1 MLMRTWA
8 YIFKDIFQT
17 DDYSPTVVHK
27 EEQYDQMLKRFP
39 YQDLKLHQSAYPRTF
54 PFSEFVPRVYEQV
67 TQFIDECAKFAE
79 NLNLSQTDIDN
90 MVRKSVNL
98 LLTRTL
104 NGCLAAM
111 IKQER
116 LRLPQLI
123 QIWTNMTHLENACPH
138 WEEAISSVTGT
149 ALEQLH
155 SARLYGSSIFKDAR
169 KDAESELRDQ
179 LKGQI
184 DQFFELG
191 SYCWTPSGITS
202 APSSYLVDMLTFL
215 ENTFQVV
222 FEGVPK
228 DVAEM
233 CCLDACKHI
242 GKRLVNFLASTEEST
257 QINMNGIKSFNWD
270 VIKCE
275 GQFLGCL
282 LWV

>member
-1 MLMRTWA
+1 MFR
-8 YIFKDIFQT
+8 
-17 DDYSPTVVHK
+17 
-27 EEQYDQMLKRFP
+27 
-39 YQDLKLHQSAYPRTF
+39 
-54 PFSEFVPRVYEQV
+54 
-67 TQFIDECAKFAE
+67 
-79 NLNLSQTDIDN
+79 
-90 MVRKSVNL
+90 
-98 LLTRTL
+98 
-104 NGCLAAM
+104 
-111 IKQER
+111 
-116 LRLPQLI
+116 
-123 QIWTNMTHLENACPH
+123 
-138 WEEAISSVTGT
+138 T

-275 GQFLGCL
+275 EFARNCPIPFQRPDMLQPAFEELRQLVTLFMDMDWSGYIADYRAQYRSKYPRVKPQTVAAVLEKL
-282 LWV
+282 I